1 MSNYETRIKQVVN
14 STFAIGDNAKAETKL
29 ARRDRGD
36 RDEMAEAVRVLVDIV
51 SRYTDPAADEVLD
64 LAQAASRELDADKP
78 AREVFRRLADA
89 TRAMM
94 TKLGSSVIGAGALA
108 DALTKITDL
117 LRHL

>member
-1 MSNYETRIKQVVN
+1 MSNYETRIEQVVN

-29 ARRDRGD
+29 ARRD

-94 TKLGSSVIGAGALA
+94 TKLGSSVIGVGALA